1 MRFAARGLRIY
12 WKRKYVNLSLRL
24 QGETIVHV
32 LNSQKTPYRSF
43 IPADELF
50 ENTLEQ
56 IYLIRTGPYR
66 NM

>member
-1 MRFAARGLRIY
+1 M
-12 WKRKYVNLSLRL
+12 

-32 LNSQKTPYRSF
+32 LNSQKTPYSSF

-56 IYLIRTGPYR
+56 IYLIRTGP
-66 NM
+66 